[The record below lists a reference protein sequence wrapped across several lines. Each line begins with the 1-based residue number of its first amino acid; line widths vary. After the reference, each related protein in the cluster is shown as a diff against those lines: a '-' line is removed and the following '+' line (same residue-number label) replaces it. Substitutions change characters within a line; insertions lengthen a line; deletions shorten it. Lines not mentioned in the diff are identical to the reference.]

1 MRLKGAGDGGGG
13 VSEKRHPL
21 SIYNQY
27 ICIYIITQIA
37 SCDLWT
43 DPNFYVSDVSSALS
57 TKVLLYFKSVEI

>member
-1 MRLKGAGDGGGG
+1 MVGGA
-13 VSEKRHPL
+13 VKSVIL
-21 SIYNQY
+21 LASITN
-27 ICIYIITQIA
+27 IYIITQIA